1 MIKNY
6 RPEHYVGIIFAIFAC
21 ISLGYIT
28 NYLLIKHAFFNRCT
42 VTEITEY
49 VDENQV
55 THRNINTYYR
65 SSNESPSTR

>member
-1 MIKNY
+1 MMKNY
-6 RPEHYVGIIFAIFAC
+6 GPEQYVGIIFAIFAC

-28 NYLLIKHAFFNRCT
+28 NYLILKHSVFNRCK

-55 THRNINTYYR
+55 THRSIITYYR